1 MKEQYKVIAI
11 IGIFGIIII
20 GGYGIWFNFL
30 INNPTEP
37 FEPYEPFPPYDPPP
51 DDPPDDPPDSKI
63 EVDATGTVYYIVD
76 GDTYDQSGLSDG
88 DRVRLADIDCPESYE
103 NGYQEAKDYLT
114 LLIYDKFVYVDI
126 DDIYGTGYYGR
137 WICVVYVRYNSTHV
151 LNVNYAIVLNGFG
164 VIDDYYN
171 EFDPYNWQLYYYY
184 EAWGKN
190 PK

>member
-1 MKEQYKVIAI
+1 MRKLHGA
-11 IGIFGIIII
+11 IIII
-20 GGYGIWFNFL
+20 GFTVIIIFGYGFWFNYL
-30 INNPTEP
+30 LNNPAEP
-37 FEPYEPFPPYDPPP
+37 FEDPDPFPPYDPP
-51 DDPPDDPPDSKI
+51 DPPDDPPDSGI

-103 NGYQEAKDYLT
+103 SGYQEAKDYLT

-151 LNVNYAIVLNGFG
+151 LNVNYAMVLNGFA
-164 VIDDYYN
+164 VIDNYYN
-171 EFDPYNWQLYYYY
+171 EFNPYNWNLYYYH
-184 EAWGKN
+184 EI
-190 PK
+190 